1 MPRQHRR
8 CTVYPWCTGHA
19 GPNDSEHRSSA
30 HVVAAQDGRE
40 LRFVLTG
47 TGDGPLRVTV
57 ELLLIEGG
65 PPLEVV
71 ELDPVEVLQAAAV
84 LRQLAMES
92 RERVEQ

>member
-1 MPRQHRR
+1 
-8 CTVYPWCTGHA
+8 
-19 GPNDSEHRSSA
+19 
-30 HVVAAQDGRE
+30 
-40 LRFVLTG
+40 
-47 TGDGPLRVTV
+47 
-57 ELLLIEGG
+57 LLIEGG

>member
-1 MPRQHRR
+1 
-8 CTVYPWCTGHA
+8 
-19 GPNDSEHRSSA
+19 
-30 HVVAAQDGRE
+30 VVVAQDGRE

-57 ELLLIEGG
+57 ELSLPEGG

-84 LRQLAMES
+84 LRRLAMES
-92 RERVEQ
+92 REGVDR